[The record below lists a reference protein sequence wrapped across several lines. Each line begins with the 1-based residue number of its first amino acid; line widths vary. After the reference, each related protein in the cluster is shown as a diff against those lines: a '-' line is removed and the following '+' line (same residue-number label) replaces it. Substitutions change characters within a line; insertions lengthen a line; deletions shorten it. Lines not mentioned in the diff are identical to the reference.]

1 MHPLSCGK
9 CRVETAGRG
18 EACLSHPVITLSQ
31 GQATRLYIARRHHNR
46 PLTRPKNLIDFESMR
61 PTLTTLLTA
70 FLLAVP
76 IQAQDLPDGAGKDL
90 VVKVCTVCH
99 DAARII
105 SKKWSRAEWNDTV
118 DKMAMRGA
126 MASDDEFDAIVTYLT
141 KNFGKDPSAEKSN

>member
-1 MHPLSCGK
+1 VLGILKALPGP
-9 CRVETAGRG
+9 A
-18 EACLSHPVITLSQ
+18 
-31 GQATRLYIARRHHNR
+31 IADEGNW

-61 PTLTTLLTA
+61 PTLTTILTA
-70 FLLAVP
+70 FLLAASA
-76 IQAQDLPDGAGKDL
+76 QAQDLPDGAGKDL

-99 DAARII
+99 DSARIV
-105 SKKWSRAEWNDTV
+105 SKKWTRAEWNDTV